1 MGNQVVEAGSKISNE
16 MAIGIGLG
24 TVFVGLICLI
34 LICYIMGSLVRAFTK
49 GDKKTAPAQAV
60 AQTPV
65 AQAQTLVAN
74 KGEFAAAIACAI
86 AEDLGTD
93 VTGIRI
99 KSVKKL

>member
-1 MGNQVVEAGSKISNE
+1 MGNQVVDAGSNISNE
-16 MAIGIGLG
+16 LAIGIGLG

-49 GDKKTAPAQAV
+49 GDKKATPTQT

-65 AQAQTLVAN
+65 AQAQVPVAN

>member
-1 MGNQVVEAGSKISNE
+1 MEISNGL
-16 MAIGIGLG
+16 AVGIGLG

-34 LICYIMGSLVRAFTK
+34 LICYIMSAIVKLFTN
-49 GDKKTAPAQAV
+49 GDKKEAPAAAAPMG
-60 AQTPV
+60 AQPV
-65 AQAQTLVAN
+65 VAN
-74 KGEFAAAIACAI
+74 KGEFAAAIAAAI

>member
-1 MGNQVVEAGSKISNE
+1 MEISNAA
-16 MAIGIGLG
+16 AIGIGLG

-34 LICYIMGSLVRAFTK
+34 LICYIMSALVRAFTK
-49 GDKKTAPAQAV
+49 KEKAENQNPVATSVATPVAAPAQV
-60 AQTPV
+60 S
-65 AQAQTLVAN
+65 N
-74 KGEFAAAIACAI
+74 KGEFAAAVAAAI

>member
-1 MGNQVVEAGSKISNE
+1 MEISNT
-16 MAIGIGLG
+16 MAIGLGMG

-34 LICYIMGSLVRAFTK
+34 LICYIMGSVIKLFVKSEKPEAE
-49 GDKKTAPAQAV
+49 AV
-60 AQTPV
+60 AQATP
-65 AQAQTLVAN
+65 APQTTTSIAN
-74 KGEFAAAIACAI
+74 KGEFAAAVAAAI

>member
-1 MGNQVVEAGSKISNE
+1 MEMSNAVVVGL
-16 MAIGIGLG
+16 GIG
-24 TVFVGLICLI
+24 TVFVGLICLV
-34 LICYIMGSLVRAFTK
+34 LLCYIMSAAVRVFS
-49 GDKKTAPAQAV
+49 KKEKTTQAPAPAQAPK
-60 AQTPV
+60 AQKV
-65 AQAQTLVAN
+65 EN